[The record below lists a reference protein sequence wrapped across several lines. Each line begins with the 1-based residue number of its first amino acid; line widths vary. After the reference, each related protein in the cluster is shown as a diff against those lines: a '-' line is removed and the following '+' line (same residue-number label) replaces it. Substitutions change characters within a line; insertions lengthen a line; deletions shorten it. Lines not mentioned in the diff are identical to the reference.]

1 MEYHNPVLL
10 QESID
15 ALVSNPSGTYVDC
28 TYGGGGHSREIIKR
42 LDSKGK
48 LIGFD
53 QDNDVLP
60 NLISEND
67 SQFIFVPQN
76 FRHLRRYLRIY
87 GIEQVDGLLADLG
100 VSSHQFDEPER
111 GFSFRFDADLDM
123 RMDQSIQNTAA
134 DLVNQSTA
142 QELQS
147 IFSKY
152 GEVRNSKSLAEQ
164 IVKMRRLKKVKTIN
178 DFLAIINPLVRGP
191 RAKYLAQV
199 FQALRIEVNDE
210 MGSLLDLLHQATEV
224 LKPGAMLVIISYHSL
239 EDRLV
244 KNFIKSGNADGTH
257 QSDDFGN
264 IYRPYTAISKKAILP
279 SPQEITTNSRA
290 RSAKMRIARRT
301 EQ

>member
-1 MEYHNPVLL
+1 VEYHNPVLL

-15 ALVSNPSGTYVDC
+15 ALVSDPSGTYIDC
-28 TYGGGGHSREIIKR
+28 TYGGGGHSREIFKR

-67 SQFIFVPQN
+67 SQFLFVPQN

-111 GFSFRFDADLDM
+111 GFSYRFDAPLDM
-123 RMDQSIQNTAA
+123 RMDQSIEMTAA
-134 DLVNQSTA
+134 DLVNQFSA
-142 QELQS
+142 AELQS

-164 IVKMRRLKKVKTIN
+164 IVKMRRLKPVKTIN
-178 DFLAIINPLVRGP
+178 DFLAVVNPLVRGN

-199 FQALRIEVNDE
+199 FQAIRIEVNDE
-210 MGSLLDLLHQATEV
+210 MGALLDLLNQATEI
-224 LKPGAMLVIISYHSL
+224 LKPGGKLVIISYHSL

-244 KNFIKSGNADGTH
+244 KNFIKSGNADGVH
-257 QSDDFGN
+257 QSDHFGN
-264 IYRPYTAISKKAILP
+264 IYRPFIPVNKKAILP
-279 SPQEITTNSRA
+279 SAEETAINPRA
-290 RSAKMRIARRT
+290 RSAKMRIAIRT
-301 EQ
+301 EA